1 MKIFRALVLL
11 LAVAIA
17 PFYAFAQTEAVTPSL
32 KKAILDN
39 EKATWEQLKQKNYS
53 AFGELLADNYAGI
66 DKTGISNRAELLK
79 ALPDL
84 HLVGYS
90 IDDVKVM
97 QVASG
102 VALITYKVKLDGS
115 YQGKNFKRPIY
126 AASVWV
132 KRGSKWL
139 QTFNQETEAQ

>member
-39 EKATWEQLKQKNYS
+39 EKATWEQLKQKKYS
-53 AFGELLADNYAGI
+53 AFGELLADNCVGI
-66 DKTGISNRAELLK
+66 DNTGISNRADLLK
-79 ALPDL
+79 VIPDL
-84 HLVGYS
+84 HLRAYS
-90 IDDVKVM
+90 IEDVKVM

-102 VALITYKVKLDGS
+102 VALITYKVTLDGS
-115 YQGKNFKRPIY
+115 YQGKELKRPIY

-132 KRGSKWL
+132 KHGSKWL
-139 QTFNQETEAQ
+139 QAFNQETEAQ